1 MELNWTKNS
10 VMSDDAGETKFQ
22 ITKTELY
29 VQVVTLKIADNTKLN
44 NLLETS
50 FKSSVFWN
58 GYKSTIETVTQ
69 AQSDKNFKII
79 LLDFSFP
86 GVSRL
91 FVMGFND
98 NETNV
103 FRVERNG
110 HRKYFLTRVDIKGY
124 NVLTDGRNFYDQPIN
139 DELKKYEALRK
150 IMSGNE
156 DYTTESS
163 IH

>member
-1 MELNWTKNS
+1 
-10 VMSDDAGETKFQ
+10 
-22 ITKTELY
+22 
-29 VQVVTLKIADNTKLN
+29 
-44 NLLETS
+44 
-50 FKSSVFWN
+50 
-58 GYKSTIETVTQ
+58 
-69 AQSDKNFKII
+69 
-79 LLDFSFP
+79 
-86 GVSRL
+86 
-91 FVMGFND
+91 MGFND

-124 NVLTDGRNFYDQPIN
+124 NVLTDGRNFYDQPIS

-163 IH
+163 IHYAYYKDHYKLVACKLCKRKILDSDPTAV